1 MVANTIDPADT
12 SKWAE
17 KLIERVNSSMLKAT
31 SMAMQDGVQR
41 DKVAMM
47 VGLAVLSP
55 ALGFMVQSTGKPAP
69 TKEQSE
75 RLIAEVWNLVRKLEV
90 ADVQTESKEDK

>member
-1 MVANTIDPADT
+1 MVANALDPADA

-31 SMAMQDGVQR
+31 SMALQDGVPR
-41 DKVAMM
+41 DKIAML

-55 ALGFMVQSTGKPAP
+55 ALGFMVQSTGRPEP

-75 RLIAEVWNLVRKLEV
+75 HLIAEVWNLVRTLEV
-90 ADVQTESKEDK
+90 